1 MRPNYLL
8 CKDERGQVVPF
19 EQDGCQ
25 YVDGSLQA
33 DLPFRRCVL
42 TSPRNHS
49 RGIYPTIARGRCA
62 DDDASDPRIRAPL
75 YIHHN
80 TNSISTL
87 FQVSHFIVSQ
97 VNFHVVP
104 LRASVVL

>member
-1 MRPNYLL
+1 MLIRSAVAASCSLPGIMRPNYLL

-33 DLPFRRCVL
+33 DLPFRR
-42 TSPRNHS
+42 
-49 RGIYPTIARGRCA
+49 
-62 DDDASDPRIRAPL
+62 
-75 YIHHN
+75 
-80 TNSISTL
+80 ISTL
-87 FQVSHFIVSQ
+87 FQCSHFIVSQ

-104 LRASVVL
+104 LRTYSPERCI